1 MIDNLLLGFQVAL
14 SWETLMFCFAGVS
27 VGMFIGVLPGVGPLA
42 AISML
47 LPLTYYMSPLDALV
61 MLAGIYYGAQY
72 GGSVASILL
81 RLPGTASSAVVCL
94 DGYEMTRNGRA
105 GAALFISA
113 VASFI
118 GGTIGII
125 VMAGFAPLLADFAL
139 SFGSQEYFMLML
151 LGLVAAST
159 LSEGSA
165 VRGLAMVVFG
175 VTLGIVGLDITSGTM
190 RFVYGQFELMDGVSL
205 VASAMGLFGLSE
217 ILANI
222 GSAKRPLPTAKM
234 TLRSM
239 LPTRRE
245 VKDGLPAVWRGTAIG
260 SFFGSLPGTGSTI
273 ASFFSYAAEKKLARN
288 RARIGQGIVEGVA
301 GPEAA
306 NNSAAQTAF
315 IPTLTLGVPG
325 DAVMALLLG
334 AMIVHGVTPG
344 PQMLANTPE
353 MFWGLVASFWLGN
366 LLLLVFNIPMIGL
379 WVSMLRIPYRLL
391 YPVIL
396 VLVVIGTYSIRYS
409 VFDIY
414 QLLAFGVLG
423 YLMRLLDFPTPPLV
437 LGLVLGPLL
446 EENFRRSLL
455 LSEGDFA
462 TFLTRPISAVLFAA
476 IAAVLMIQLLSAVR
490 RYRQRRQYDQD
501 SSVGGAESLR

>member
-1 MIDNLLLGFQVAL
+1 MIDNLILGFEVAL
-14 SWETLMFCFAGVS
+14 SWQTLTFCIIGVS
-27 VGMFIGVLPGVGPLA
+27 IGMFIGVLPGVGPLA

-47 LPLTYYMSPLDALV
+47 LPLTYYISPTDALI

-81 RLPGTASSAVVCL
+81 RLPGTASSAVVCI

-105 GAALFISA
+105 GAALFLSA

-118 GGTIGII
+118 GGSIGILL
-125 VMAGFAPLLADFAL
+125 MAGFSPALSSFAL
-139 SFGSQEYFMLML
+139 RFGSQEYFLLMA

-165 VRGLAMVVFG
+165 VRGLAMVVLG
-175 VTLGIVGLDITSGTM
+175 ILLGIVGLDLTSGTM
-190 RFVYGQFELMDGVSL
+190 RFVYGQFELMDGISL

-217 ILANI
+217 ILSNI
-222 GSAKRPLPTAKM
+222 GQGDRAAPTDKI
-234 TLRSM
+234 TVRSM

-245 VKDGLPAVWRGTAIG
+245 LGDSWPAIWRGSAIG
-260 SFFGSLPGTGSTI
+260 SFFGALPGTGSTI
-273 ASFFSYAAEKKLARN
+273 ASFFSYASEKKLARN

-306 NNSAAQTAF
+306 NNAAAQTAF

-344 PQMLANTPE
+344 PQMLHDTPE

-366 LLLLVFNIPMIGL
+366 LILLVFNIPMIGL
-379 WVSMLRIPYRLL
+379 WVAMLRIPYRLL
-391 YPVIL
+391 YPAII

-409 VFDIY
+409 IFDIY
-414 QLLAFGVLG
+414 QLLAFGLLG
-423 YLMRLLDFPTPPLV
+423 YVMRLLAFPAAPLV

-446 EENFRRSLL
+446 EENFRRSLM
-455 LSEGDFA
+455 LSDGSYM
-462 TFLTRPISAVLFAA
+462 TFVTRPISAVLVACIVA
-476 IAAVLMIQLLSAVR
+476 ILAVQVVGPLVQKR
-490 RYRQRRQYDQD
+490 RRLE
-501 SSVGGAESLR
+501 A

>member
-14 SWETLMFCFAGVS
+14 SAQTLMYCFIGVS
-27 VGMFIGVLPGVGPLA
+27 IGMFIGVLPGVGPLA

-47 LPLTYYMSPLDALV
+47 LPITYYITPTDALI
-61 MLAGIYYGAQY
+61 MLSGIYYGAQY
-72 GGSVASILL
+72 GGSVASILM
-81 RLPGTASSAVVCL
+81 RLPGTASSAVICL

-105 GAALFISA
+105 GAALFLSA
-113 VASFI
+113 IASFI

-125 VMAGFAPLLADFAL
+125 LMAGFAPALANFAL
-139 SFGSQEYFMLML
+139 RFGSQEYFLLMA

-165 VRGLAMVVFG
+165 VRGLAMVVLG
-175 VTLGIVGLDITSGTM
+175 VVIGIVGLDHTSGTM

-217 ILANI
+217 ILSNI
-222 GSAKRPLPTAKM
+222 GGRDRPLPTEKV
-234 TLRSM
+234 SM
-239 LPTRRE
+239 RTMIPTRRE
-245 VKDGLPAVWRGTAIG
+245 FLDSLPAIWRGTAIG
-260 SFFGSLPGTGSTI
+260 SFFGTLPGTGSTI
-273 ASFFSYAAEKKLARN
+273 ASFFSYASEKKLSRN
-288 RARIGQGIVEGVA
+288 RARMGQGMVEGVA

-334 AMIVHGVTPG
+334 AMIVHGVNPG
-344 PQMLANTPE
+344 PQMLQETPE

-366 LLLLVFNIPMIGL
+366 LILLIFNLPMIGL
-379 WVSMLRIPYRLL
+379 WVGMLRIPYRVM
-391 YPVIL
+391 YPAIL

-423 YLMRLLDFPTPPLV
+423 YILRVLAFPAAPLV
-437 LGLVLGPLL
+437 LGLVLGPLM
-446 EENFRRSLL
+446 EENFRRSLML
-455 LSEGDFA
+455 ADGHFTTFA
-462 TFLTRPISAVLFAA
+462 TRPISAVLLVA
-476 IAAVLMIQLLSAVR
+476 IIAILAVQIVLPLVSWLR
-490 RYRQRRQYDQD
+490 RRGEAQ
-501 SSVGGAESLR
+501 V

>member
-1 MIDNLLLGFQVAL
+1 MIDNLILGFQVAL
-14 SWETLMFCFAGVS
+14 SWQTLMFCFVGVS
-27 VGMFIGVLPGVGPLA
+27 IGMFIGVLPGVGPLA

-47 LPLTYYMSPLDALV
+47 LPLTYYISPTDALI

-81 RLPGTASSAVVCL
+81 RLPGTASSAVICM
-94 DGYEMTRNGRA
+94 DGYEMTKNGRP
-105 GAALFISA
+105 GAALFLSA
-113 VASFI
+113 LASFI
-118 GGTIGII
+118 GGSIGILL
-125 VMAGFAPLLADFAL
+125 MAGFAPALASFAL
-139 SFGSQEYFMLML
+139 RFGSQEYFLLMA

-165 VRGLAMVVFG
+165 VRGLAMVVLG
-175 VTLGIVGLDITSGTM
+175 VLLGIVGLDSTSGTM

-217 ILANI
+217 ILSNI
-222 GSAKRPLPTAKM
+222 GRSERPQPTQKV

-239 LPTRRE
+239 VPTRQELR
-245 VKDGLPAVWRGTAIG
+245 DSWPAIWRGSAIG
-260 SFFGSLPGTGSTI
+260 SFFGTLPGTGSTI
-273 ASFFSYAAEKKLARN
+273 ASFFSYATEKKVARN
-288 RARIGQGIVEGVA
+288 RDRIGQGIVEGVA

-344 PQMLANTPE
+344 PQMLSNTPE

-366 LLLLVFNIPMIGL
+366 LILLIFNIPMIGL

-391 YPVIL
+391 YPAIL

-409 VFDIY
+409 VFDVY
-414 QLLAFGVLG
+414 QLLAFGLLG
-423 YLMRLLDFPTPPLV
+423 YVLRLLAFPAAPLV
-437 LGLVLGPLL
+437 LGLVLGPLM
-446 EENFRRSLL
+446 EENFRRSLM
-455 LSEGDFA
+455 LSDGDFS
-462 TFLTRPISAVLFAA
+462 TFVTRPISAVLFAC
-476 IAAVLMIQLLSAVR
+476 ILLVLLAQVVPLLMR
-490 RYRQRRQYDQD
+490 
-501 SSVGGAESLR
+501 LRNPKNKKKEA

>member
-1 MIDNLLLGFQVAL
+1 MIDNLLLGFEVAL
-14 SWETLMFCFAGVS
+14 SLKTLAYCFLGVS
-27 VGMFIGVLPGVGPLA
+27 IGMFIGVLPGVGPLA
-42 AISML
+42 AISMV
-47 LPLTYYMSPLDALV
+47 LPVTYYVSPTDALV

-113 VASFI
+113 AASFI
-118 GGTIGII
+118 GGSIGI
-125 VMAGFAPLLADFAL
+125 LLMSAFSPVLAEFAL
-139 SFGSQEYFMLML
+139 KFASQEYFMLMA

-165 VRGLAMVVFG
+165 VRGLSMVV
-175 VTLGIVGLDITSGTM
+175 LGILLGLVGLDRTSGTM
-190 RFVYGQFELMDGVSL
+190 RFTFGQFELADGVSL

-222 GSAKRPLPTAKM
+222 GRAERPDEIGRI

-239 LPTRRE
+239 LPSRQEWR
-245 VKDGLPAVWRGTAIG
+245 DALPAIWRGSAIG
-260 SFFGSLPGTGSTI
+260 SFFGTLPGTGSTI
-273 ASFFSYAAEKKLARN
+273 ASFFSYATEAKVSRN
-288 RARIGQGIVEGVA
+288 RERMGKGAIEGVA

-344 PQMLANTPE
+344 VQMLTKSPD
-353 MFWGLVASFWLGN
+353 MFWGLVVSFWIGN
-366 LLLLVFNIPMIGL
+366 VLLLIFNIPMIGL
-379 WVSMLRIPYRLL
+379 WVSMLRIPYRWL
-391 YPVIL
+391 YPAIV
-396 VLVVIGTYSIRYS
+396 VLIVIGTYSVRYS
-409 VFDIY
+409 VFDVF
-414 QLLAFGVLG
+414 QLLAFGILG
-423 YLMRLLDFPTPPLV
+423 YVLRILRFPTAPLV

-446 EENFRRSLL
+446 EENFRRSLM
-455 LSEGDFA
+455 LSEGSFA
-462 TFLTRPISAVLFAA
+462 TFVTRPICGVLLAA
-476 IAAVLMIQLLSAVR
+476 TVGLLVVQVVLSLAHRAQAKAQARDVM
-490 RYRQRRQYDQD
+490 
-501 SSVGGAESLR
+501 GA